1 MKKQFVIGIML
12 IVLSTPLGYM
22 SLNLLYANQNLS
34 EGEFKLMLNG
44 FIYSYMISGILIFIL
59 GILNKRKNE

>member
-1 MKKQFVIGIML
+1 MKKQFVIGIIL

-22 SLNLLYANQNLS
+22 SLNLLYADQNLG
-34 EGEFKLMLNG
+34 EGEFKPMLNG

>member
-22 SLNLLYANQNLS
+22 SLHLLYANQNLS
-34 EGEFKLMLNG
+34 EGEFKPMLNG
-44 FIYSYMISGILIFIL
+44 LYIPI
-59 GILNKRKNE
+59 